1 MTSITAADMR
11 AFIVERQREE
21 KTDDGRIT
29 KRAASNAEINR
40 ELAALR
46 RAFRLAVRA
55 GRLVQC
61 PHVPMLQERNTRRGF
76 LLHPRTVASRYR
88 TRSIDWRSRNIHRR
102 HS

>member
-1 MTSITAADMR
+1 MR
-11 AFIVERQREE
+11 AFIAERMREE
-21 KTDDGRIT
+21 TADDGSIT

-55 GRLVQC
+55 GRLVLC

-76 LLHPRTVASRYR
+76 LESNQIAAICSALPEEIRPVVKFAYP
-88 TRSIDWRSRNIHRR
+88 N